1 MLYLFISLVDV
12 EHILKG
18 LYCFL
23 KKMSHRIRALNKTS
37 TISFKRWIYWKRKA
51 LIKTYLTS
59 KFFQNWKVGKSIRAQ
74 KVHAR
79 LYSVF
84 LYCSIIITE
93 LLSTSL
99 QSQFQPVSEMG
110 KSHALAMNFKG
121 WPFGVIVKR
130 HFRSKVGHLNE
141 RVYCKLID
149 RTSKVL
155 FIKESG
161 SFLRPTVLSYGSQ
174 WLLDKKNINVRRLW
188 KHFL

>member
-12 EHILKG
+12 EHTLKG

-59 KFFQNWKVGKSIRAQ
+59 KFFQNWKVGKSTRAQ

-84 LYCSIIITE
+84 LYRSLIMNE

-99 QSQFQPVSEMG
+99 QLQFQPVSEMG
-110 KSHALAMNFKG
+110 KFHALAMNFKG
-121 WPFGVIVKR
+121 WPFGVIVTR
-130 HFRSKVGHLNE
+130 HFRPKVGHLNE

-161 SFLRPTVLSYGSQ
+161 SFLRPTSPELRKLMAFG
-174 WLLDKKNINVRRLW
+174 
-188 KHFL
+188 